1 MSEKLEYTSAE
12 LVAVMSARTLEDN
25 KVVFA
30 GAGLPLISSILAQKT
45 HAPHLTIV
53 FEVGSIAPQVRIDK
67 LPMSTNEARV
77 TYRAVML
84 PSIAD
89 NFSFMQRGFIDY
101 GFLGGA
107 QIDKYGN
114 INSSII
120 GSYDRPKVRLPGS
133 GGANDIISSCNKI
146 IIAAHH
152 EKRRFV
158 EKVDFIT
165 SPGYLHGGD
174 SREKS
179 GLIFGRLYKVIT
191 NLGIMSFDEK
201 SRQMKLEAVHP
212 GVSVKD
218 VIENTGFE
226 LIIPEKVSI
235 TTPPTERELKI
246 LRELDPQRKYT
257 APSQ

>member
-1 MSEKLEYTSAE
+1 MSENPEYNTAE
-12 LVAVMSARTLEDN
+12 LVVVMSSRVLEDN

-45 HAPHLTIV
+45 HAPHLTMV
-53 FEVGSIAPQVRIDK
+53 FEVGSIAPDVRPGT
-67 LPMSTNEARV
+67 LPPSTNEARV

-84 PSIAD
+84 PTTVD
-89 NFSFMQRGFIDY
+89 NFSLQQRGFIDY

-114 INSSII
+114 INTSII
-120 GSYDRPKVRLPGS
+120 GSYDKPKVRLPGS
-133 GGANDIISSCNKI
+133 GGGNDIISTCTKI
-146 IIAAHH
+146 IIATHH

-165 SPGYLHGGD
+165 SPGYLHGGG

-179 GLIFGRLYKVIT
+179 GLIFGGISKVIT
-191 NLGIMSFDEK
+191 HLAVMSFDETR
-201 SRQMKLEAVHP
+201 RQMKLEAVHP
-212 GVSVKD
+212 GVTMED

-226 LIIPEKVSI
+226 LIIPEKVSV
-235 TTPPTERELKI
+235 TEPPTERELKI
-246 LRELDPQRKYT
+246 LRELDPDQKYT
-257 APSQ
+257 SPRE

>member
-1 MSEKLEYTSAE
+1 MSESLEYNTAE
-12 LVAVMSARTLEDN
+12 LVAVMSSRVLEDN

-53 FEVGSIAPQVRIDK
+53 FEVGSIAPQIRIDK
-67 LPMSTNEARV
+67 LPLSTNESRV

-114 INSSII
+114 INTSII
-120 GSYDRPKVRLPGS
+120 GSYDKPKVRLPGS
-133 GGANDIISSCNKI
+133 GGGNDIISTCTKV
-146 IIAAHH
+146 IIATHH

-165 SPGYLHGGD
+165 SPGYLHGEN
-174 SREKS
+174 SREKA
-179 GLIFGRLYKVIT
+179 GLIFGGVYKVIT
-191 NLGIMSFDEK
+191 HLGIMGFDETH
-201 SRQMKLEAVHP
+201 RRMKLEAIHP
-212 GVSVKD
+212 GVTIED

-226 LIIPEKVSI
+226 LIIPEKVKV
-235 TTPPTERELKI
+235 TEPPTERELKI
-246 LRELDPQRKYT
+246 LRELDPDQKYT
-257 APSQ
+257 APRK